1 MSFEKKLN
9 SSCKKCKKSTLKVYL
24 SGVRRLTR
32 LHDPNTDKIPDG
44 SGWLMSK
51 KMEKKVKAF
60 PLNKRRH
67 LTSIGY
73 IASKAYGLK
82 VDNKWRDMM
91 LADVASYQGERN
103 KNKKSD
109 YEEKHLP
116 KSMKEVTKAAKSFQ
130 QRIKRVY
137 AKDNPTLADL
147 YKVQK
152 WLVLRL
158 ITELPLRND
167 LPTLNVKEKKG
178 NYIDKHKKNGLKIV
192 MTEFKASDKVGK
204 REIVLSRG
212 VVQVVKRFLKYR
224 DKAGVDHDFLLS
236 ARNGSKMTKKAYS
249 QTLIK
254 TTEDLL
260 GKRVGSRIIRV
271 LTATEHKDVL
281 EKADELTNKLLH
293 TSKQTRQ
300 YVRN

>member
-1 MSFEKKLN
+1 
-9 SSCKKCKKSTLKVYL
+9 
-24 SGVRRLTR
+24 
-32 LHDPNTDKIPDG
+32 
-44 SGWLMSK
+44 MSK